1 MARASRARTGSG
13 SKQLNLPLGY
23 RYSALYAG
31 IRKVT
36 KADLA
41 LIVSDTPATAAAVF
55 TTNLVQAAPVRLA
68 RNNLEASGGVVR
80 AVLINAGNA
89 NCATRTGDKVALATT
104 KALAKELKCPAS
116 HVFPAS
122 TGVIGVEMEANK
134 VVEAVPELVEGLDAG
149 NFDAAADAIMT
160 TDLVRKTAATEVAG
174 IRIAGMTKGS
184 GMIHPNM
191 ATTLAFVMT
200 DATVTAASLR
210 VMLKRAVERSYNRLS
225 VDGDMSTND
234 TLLVMANGA
243 SGKRITQAN
252 RAVFEEALAEVCESL
267 ARQIAA
273 DGEGAQKLVEIEV
286 SGARDN
292 ETAARIARAIANSPL
307 VKTAIAGGD
316 PNWGR
321 ILSAAGASGAMF
333 DPETVDIWLQGV
345 KVCRRGLAAQY
356 DEGSLVKALSQ
367 REIGMKFQ
375 IGGNGVGQARFWTCD
390 LTEGYIKINGSYRT

>member
-1 MARASRARTGSG
+1 M
-13 SKQLNLPLGY
+13 KLPLGY

-36 KADLA
+36 KADVA
-41 LIVSDTPATAAAVF
+41 LIVSDPPAAAAAVF
-55 TTNLVQAAPVRLA
+55 TTNLVQAAPVKLA
-68 RNNLEASGGVVR
+68 RNNLEASGGIVR
-80 AVLINAGNA
+80 AVLVNAGNA

-104 KALAKELKCPAS
+104 KALAKALNCPAS
-116 HVFPAS
+116 HIFPAS

-134 VVEAVPELVEGLDAG
+134 IVEAAPELVEGLGID
-149 NFDAAADAIMT
+149 NFDAAADAILT
-160 TDLVRKTAATEVAG
+160 TDLVRKTASTEVDG
-174 IRIAGMTKGS
+174 MRIAGMTKGS

-200 DATVTAASLR
+200 DAAVTVASLR
-210 VMLKRAVERSYNRLS
+210 VMLRRAVERSYNRLS

-243 SGKRITQAN
+243 SGRKVAAAN

-273 DGEGAQKLVEIEV
+273 DGEGAKKLVEIQV
-286 SGARDN
+286 TGGRDN

-321 ILSAAGASGAMF
+321 ILSAAGASGASF
-333 DPETVDIWLQGV
+333 EPEAVDIWLQGV
-345 KVCRRGLAAQY
+345 KVCRKGLAAQF
-356 DEGSLVKALSQ
+356 DEDALGKKLHG
-367 REIGMKFQ
+367 REINLRFQ
-375 IGGNGVGQARFWTCD
+375 IAGGGTGKARFWTCD
-390 LTEGYIKINGSYRT
+390 LTEGYIRINGSYRT